1 MKVEIVRE
9 AEAVSST
16 HHRAEGGGGEEIGT
30 KILPLLHL
38 KQTLPH
44 LMGSSSSP
52 TPAHPQASAVRELL
66 LPGRE
71 RTSAVLVS
79 LLLLHH
85 TLITSKNQM

>member
-9 AEAVSST
+9 AEAVCST
-16 HHRAEGGGGEEIGT
+16 HHRAEGGEGEEIGT

-38 KQTLPH
+38 K
-44 LMGSSSSP
+44 GSSSSP

-71 RTSAVLVS
+71 RTSTVLVS
-79 LLLLHH
+79 LLLLRH